1 MKGKLLSL
9 LLPLALLAGC
19 AAPAGA
25 YRLPAEV
32 TDLSQPVEEG
42 TPAPPEADGAA
53 DAAIGNLGAQLLRA
67 VREPGVSTLLS
78 PLSVALA
85 LSMTA
90 NGAAGDTL
98 AEFEALLGADVDTV
112 NANAASLL
120 AEYEHL
126 GGSTVSN
133 LADSLWLDD
142 SLEANELFL
151 SRCTA
156 FYDAGLYQADLA
168 TEQTRRAVNGWVE
181 ENTGGMI
188 PEILTEVPAEDAALL
203 LANALY
209 LKNTWE
215 HEFDPVNTREDSFYA
230 ADGTGTV
237 TDFLSNGI
245 RQEQYF
251 RTEDAAGVV
260 LPYDDGRLAFA
271 AVLPD
276 GDLDAWLESLD
287 GGTFPALIGA
297 AEDARLLLRM
307 PKFEAEWGG
316 ELADALAALGL
327 AAAFDPTRADF
338 SGLGTTE
345 SGDPLFLSSV
355 AHRARIEVNE
365 EGTEAAASTVVVA
378 PAGAE
383 SMMADYEE
391 LILDRP
397 FCYAI
402 VDLERG
408 VPLFLGTFERPQ
420 PAGG

>member
-19 AAPAGA
+19 AAPLGAG
-25 YRLPAEV
+25 V
-32 TDLSQPVEEG
+32 TDLSRQFALG

-67 VREPGVSTLLS
+67 VREPGVNTLLS
-78 PLSVALA
+78 PLSISLA

-120 AEYEHL
+120 AEYRDL

-156 FYDAGLYQADLA
+156 FYGAGLYQADLA
-168 TEQTRRAVNGWVE
+168 TEQTRRAVNSWVE

-203 LANALY
+203 LVNALY

-215 HEFDPVNTREDSFYA
+215 HEFDPNSTREDSFYA

-276 GDLDAWLESLD
+276 GDLDAWLENLD

-297 AEDARLLLRM
+297 AEDTRLLLRM

-316 ELADALAALGL
+316 ELAGALAALGL
-327 AAAFDPTRADF
+327 DAAFDPTRADF

-345 SGDPLFLSSV
+345 SGPLFIDSV
-355 AHRARIEVNE
+355 LHWAKIQVDE
-365 EGTEAAASTVVVA
+365 EGTEAAASTVVMA
-378 PAGAE
+378 PAGAPAP
-383 SMMADYEE
+383 MDYEE

-408 VPLFLGTFERPQ
+408 VPLFLGTFERP
-420 PAGG
+420 

>member
-1 MKGKLLSL
+1 
-9 LLPLALLAGC
+9 
-19 AAPAGA
+19 
-25 YRLPAEV
+25 
-32 TDLSQPVEEG
+32 
-42 TPAPPEADGAA
+42 
-53 DAAIGNLGAQLLRA
+53 
-67 VREPGVSTLLS
+67 
-78 PLSVALA
+78 
-85 LSMTA
+85 MTA

-120 AEYEHL
+120 AEYRDL
-126 GGSTVSN
+126 GGSTVSSI
-133 LADSLWLDD
+133 ADSLWLDG
-142 SLEANELFL
+142 SLAAREPFL

-203 LANALY
+203 LVNALY
-209 LKNTWE
+209 LKNTWADG
-215 HEFDPVNTREDSFYA
+215 FDPNSTREDSFYA

-237 TDFLSNGI
+237 TVFLSNGI

-297 AEDARLLLRM
+297 AEDTRLLLRM

-327 AAAFDPTRADF
+327 DAAFDPTRADF

-345 SGDPLFLSSV
+345 SGPLFIDSV
-355 AHRARIEVNE
+355 LHRAKIQVDE
-365 EGTEAAASTVVVA
+365 EGTEAAAATVVMA
-378 PAGAE
+378 PAGAP
-383 SMMADYEE
+383 APVDYEE

-408 VPLFLGTFERPQ
+408 VPLFLGTFERP
-420 PAGG
+420 

>member
-19 AAPAGA
+19 AAPLGAG
-25 YRLPAEV
+25 V
-32 TDLSQPVEEG
+32 TDLSRQFALG
-42 TPAPPEADGAA
+42 TSAPPEADGAA

-120 AEYEHL
+120 AEYRDL
-126 GGSTVSN
+126 GGSTVSSI
-133 LADSLWLDD
+133 ADSLWLDG
-142 SLEANELFL
+142 SLAAREPFL

-203 LANALY
+203 LVNALY
-209 LKNTWE
+209 LKNTWAD
-215 HEFDPVNTREDSFYA
+215 EFDPNSTREDSFYA

-297 AEDARLLLRM
+297 AEDTRLLLRL

-327 AAAFDPTRADF
+327 DTAFDPARADF

-345 SGDPLFLSSV
+345 SGPLFIDSV
-355 AHRARIEVNE
+355 LHRAKIQVDE
-365 EGTEAAASTVVVA
+365 EGTEAAASTVVMA
-378 PAGAE
+378 PAGAP
-383 SMMADYEE
+383 APVDYEE

-408 VPLFLGTFERPQ
+408 VPLFLGTFERP
-420 PAGG
+420 

>member
-32 TDLSQPVEEG
+32 TDLSQPVEAG

-120 AEYEHL
+120 AEYRDL

-142 SLEANELFL
+142 SLEADELFL

-203 LANALY
+203 LVNALY
-209 LKNTWE
+209 LKNTWADG
-215 HEFDPVNTREDSFYA
+215 FDPNSTREDSFYA

-276 GDLDAWLESLD
+276 GDLDAWLENLD
-287 GGTFPALIGA
+287 GGTFPALLKS
-297 AEDARLLLRM
+297 AEDTRLLLRM

-316 ELADALAALGL
+316 ELSDALAALGL
-327 AAAFDPTRADF
+327 DTVFDPARADF
-338 SGLGTTE
+338 SDKIG
-345 SGDPLFLSSV
+345 
-355 AHRARIEVNE
+355 RASCR
-365 EGTEAAASTVVVA
+365 
-378 PAGAE
+378 
-383 SMMADYEE
+383 
-391 LILDRP
+391 
-397 FCYAI
+397 
-402 VDLERG
+402 ER
-408 VPLFLGTFERPQ
+408 V
-420 PAGG
+420 

>member
-1 MKGKLLSL
+1 M
-9 LLPLALLAGC
+9 
-19 AAPAGA
+19 
-25 YRLPAEV
+25 
-32 TDLSQPVEEG
+32 
-42 TPAPPEADGAA
+42 
-53 DAAIGNLGAQLLRA
+53 
-67 VREPGVSTLLS
+67 STLLS

-120 AEYEHL
+120 AEYRDL

-156 FYDAGLYQADLA
+156 FYGAGLYQADLA

-203 LANALY
+203 LVNALY
-209 LKNTWE
+209 LKNTWD
-215 HEFDPVNTREDSFYA
+215 HEFDPNSTREDSFHPA
-230 ADGTGTV
+230 HGTATV

-276 GDLDAWLESLD
+276 GDLDAWLENLD

-297 AEDARLLLRM
+297 AEDTRLLLRM

-327 AAAFDPTRADF
+327 DAAFDPTRADF

-345 SGDPLFLSSV
+345 SGPLFIDSV
-355 AHRARIEVNE
+355 LHRAKIQVDE
-365 EGTEAAASTVVVA
+365 EGTEAAASTVVEVRSGGPA
-378 PAGAE
+378 P
-383 SMMADYEE
+383 MDYEE

>member
-19 AAPAGA
+19 AAPLGAG
-25 YRLPAEV
+25 V
-32 TDLSQPVEEG
+32 TDLSRQFALG

-67 VREPGVSTLLS
+67 VREPGVNTLLS
-78 PLSVALA
+78 PLSISLA

-120 AEYEHL
+120 AEYRDL

-156 FYDAGLYQADLA
+156 FYGAGLYQADLA
-168 TEQTRRAVNGWVE
+168 TEQTRRAVNSWVE

-203 LANALY
+203 LVNALY
-209 LKNTWE
+209 LKNTWADG
-215 HEFDPVNTREDSFYA
+215 FDPNSTREDSFRTA
-230 ADGTGTV
+230 HGSAVV

-276 GDLDAWLESLD
+276 GDLDAWLENLD

-297 AEDARLLLRM
+297 AEDTRLLLRM

-327 AAAFDPTRADF
+327 DAAFDPTRADF

-345 SGDPLFLSSV
+345 SGPLFIDSV
-355 AHRARIEVNE
+355 LHRAKIQVDE
-365 EGTEAAASTVVVA
+365 EGTEAAASTVVMA
-378 PAGAE
+378 PAGAPE
-383 SMMADYEE
+383 PVDYEE

-408 VPLFLGTFERPQ
+408 VPLFLGTFERP
-420 PAGG
+420 

>member
-19 AAPAGA
+19 AAPLGAG
-25 YRLPAEV
+25 V
-32 TDLSQPVEEG
+32 TDLSRQFALG
-42 TPAPPEADGAA
+42 TSAPPEADGAA

-67 VREPGVSTLLS
+67 VREPGVNTLLS
-78 PLSVALA
+78 PLSISLA

-120 AEYEHL
+120 AEYRDL
-126 GGSTVSN
+126 GGSTVSSI
-133 LADSLWLDD
+133 ADSLWLDG
-142 SLEANELFL
+142 SLAAREPFL

-203 LANALY
+203 LVNALY
-209 LKNTWE
+209 LKNTWAAG
-215 HEFDPVNTREDSFYA
+215 FDPNSTREDSFYA

-297 AEDARLLLRM
+297 AEDTRLLLRL

-327 AAAFDPTRADF
+327 DTAFDPARADF

-345 SGDPLFLSSV
+345 SGPLFIDSV
-355 AHRARIEVNE
+355 LHRAKIQVDE
-365 EGTEAAASTVVVA
+365 EGTEAAASTVVMA
-378 PAGAE
+378 PAGAP
-383 SMMADYEE
+383 APVDYEE

>member
-19 AAPAGA
+19 AAPVGAG
-25 YRLPAEV
+25 V
-32 TDLSQPVEEG
+32 TDLSRQFALG
-42 TPAPPEADGAA
+42 TSAPPEADGAA

-67 VREPGVSTLLS
+67 VREPGVNTLLS
-78 PLSVALA
+78 PLSISLA

-188 PEILTEVPAEDAALL
+188 PEILTEVPAEDAVLL

-209 LKNTWE
+209 LKNTWAAG
-215 HEFDPVNTREDSFYA
+215 FDPNSTREDSFYA

-287 GGTFPALIGA
+287 GDTFPALLKS
-297 AEDARLLLRM
+297 AEDTRLLLRM

-316 ELADALAALGL
+316 ELTDALTALGL
-327 AAAFDPTRADF
+327 DAAFDPARADL

-345 SGDPLFLSSV
+345 SGPLFIDSV
-355 AHRARIEVNE
+355 LHRAKIQVDE
-365 EGTEAAASTVVVA
+365 EGTEAAASTVVMA
-378 PAGAE
+378 PAGAPE
-383 SMMADYEE
+383 PVDYEE

-408 VPLFLGTFERPQ
+408 VPLFLGTFERP
-420 PAGG
+420 

>member
-19 AAPAGA
+19 AAPLGAG
-25 YRLPAEV
+25 V
-32 TDLSQPVEEG
+32 TDLSRQFALG
-42 TPAPPEADGAA
+42 TPAPPKAEGPAN
-53 DAAIGNLGAQLLRA
+53 AAIGNLGAQLLRA
-67 VREPGVSTLLS
+67 VREPGVNTLLS
-78 PLSVALA
+78 PLSISLA

-120 AEYEHL
+120 AEYRDL

-156 FYDAGLYQADLA
+156 FYGAGLYQADLA
-168 TEQTRRAVNGWVE
+168 TEQTRRAVNSWVE

-203 LANALY
+203 LVNALY

-215 HEFDPVNTREDSFYA
+215 HEFDPNSTREDSFYA

-276 GDLDAWLESLD
+276 GDLDAWLENLD

-297 AEDARLLLRM
+297 AEDTRLLLRM

-316 ELADALAALGL
+316 ELAGALAALGL
-327 AAAFDPTRADF
+327 DAAFDPTRADF

-345 SGDPLFLSSV
+345 SGPLFIDSV
-355 AHRARIEVNE
+355 LHRAKIQVDE
-365 EGTEAAASTVVVA
+365 EGTEAAASTVVMA
-378 PAGAE
+378 PAGAPE
-383 SMMADYEE
+383 PVDYEE

-408 VPLFLGTFERPQ
+408 VPLFLGTFERP
-420 PAGG
+420 

>member
-19 AAPAGA
+19 AAPLGAG
-25 YRLPAEV
+25 V
-32 TDLSQPVEEG
+32 TDLSRQFALG
-42 TPAPPEADGAA
+42 TSAPPEADGAA

-67 VREPGVSTLLS
+67 VREPGVNTLLS
-78 PLSVALA
+78 PLSISLA

-120 AEYEHL
+120 AEYRDL
-126 GGSTVSN
+126 GGSTVSSI
-133 LADSLWLDD
+133 ADSLWLDG
-142 SLEANELFL
+142 SLAAREPFL

-156 FYDAGLYQADLA
+156 FYGAGLYQADLA

-203 LANALY
+203 LVNALY

-215 HEFDPVNTREDSFYA
+215 HEFDPNSTREDSFYA

-276 GDLDAWLESLD
+276 GDLDAWLENLD
-287 GGTFPALIGA
+287 GDTFPALIGA
-297 AEDARLLLRM
+297 AEDTRLLLRM

-316 ELADALAALGL
+316 ELKDALTALGL
-327 AAAFDPTRADF
+327 DAAFDPARADL

-345 SGDPLFLSSV
+345 SGGPLFIDSV
-355 AHRARIEVNE
+355 LHRAKIQVDE
-365 EGTEAAASTVVVA
+365 EGTEAAASTVVMA
-378 PAGAE
+378 PAGAPAP
-383 SMMADYEE
+383 MDYEE

-408 VPLFLGTFERPQ
+408 VPLFLGTFERP
-420 PAGG
+420 

>member
-19 AAPAGA
+19 AAPLGAG
-25 YRLPAEV
+25 V
-32 TDLSQPVEEG
+32 TDLSRQFALG
-42 TPAPPEADGAA
+42 TSAPPEADGAA

-78 PLSVALA
+78 PLSISLA

-98 AEFEALLGADVDTV
+98 AEFEALLGADADTV

-120 AEYEHL
+120 AEYRDL

-156 FYDAGLYQADLA
+156 FYGAGLYQADLA

-188 PEILTEVPAEDAALL
+188 PAILTEV

-215 HEFDPVNTREDSFYA
+215 HEFDPVNTREDNFRPAHGSA
-230 ADGTGTV
+230 TV

-245 RQEQYF
+245 RQERYF

-287 GGTFPALIGA
+287 GGTFPALLKS
-297 AEDARLLLRM
+297 AEDTRLLLRM

-316 ELADALAALGL
+316 ELRDALTVLGL
-327 AAAFDPTRADF
+327 DAAFDPARADL

-345 SGDPLFLSSV
+345 SGPLFIDSV
-355 AHRARIEVNE
+355 LHRAKIQVDE
-365 EGTEAAASTVVVA
+365 EGTEAAASTVVEVRSGGPA
-378 PAGAE
+378 P
-383 SMMADYEE
+383 MDYEE

-408 VPLFLGTFERPQ
+408 VPLFLGTFERP
-420 PAGG
+420 

>member
-32 TDLSQPVEEG
+32 TDLSQPVEAG

-120 AEYEHL
+120 AEYRDL

-203 LANALY
+203 LVNALY
-209 LKNTWE
+209 LKNAWE

-276 GDLDAWLESLD
+276 GDLDAWLENLD
-287 GGTFPALIGA
+287 GGTFPALVGA
-297 AEDARLLLRM
+297 AEDTRLLLRM
-307 PKFEAEWGG
+307 PRFEADWGG
-316 ELADALAALGL
+316 ELADAFARAAL
-327 AAAFDPTRADF
+327 AHDADFDPTRADF

-345 SGDPLFLSSV
+345 SGPLFIDSV
-355 AHRARIEVNE
+355 LHRAKIQVDE
-365 EGTEAAASTVVVA
+365 EGTEAAASTVVMA
-378 PAGAE
+378 PAGAPE
-383 SMMADYEE
+383 PVDYEE

-408 VPLFLGTFERPQ
+408 VPLFLGTFERP
-420 PAGG
+420 

>member
-1 MKGKLLSL
+1 MKRKLLSL
-9 LLPLALLAGC
+9 LLLPALLAGC
-19 AAPAGA
+19 SAPAGA
-25 YRLPAEV
+25 YRPPAGV
-32 TDLSQPVEEG
+32 TDLSQPVEAE
-42 TPAPPEADGAA
+42 TPAAPVSDPAA

-120 AEYEHL
+120 AEYRDL

-156 FYDAGLYQADLA
+156 FYGAGLYQADLA
-168 TEQTRRAVNGWVE
+168 TEQTRRAVNSWVE

-203 LANALY
+203 LVNALY

-215 HEFDPVNTREDSFYA
+215 HEFDPNSTREDSFYA

-287 GGTFPALIGA
+287 GGTFPALLKS
-297 AEDARLLLRM
+297 AEDTRLLLRM

-316 ELADALAALGL
+316 ELKDVLSALGL
-327 AAAFDPTRADF
+327 DAAFDPARADL

-345 SGDPLFLSSV
+345 SGGPLFIDSV
-355 AHRARIEVNE
+355 LHRAKIQVDE
-365 EGTEAAASTVVVA
+365 EGTEAAASTVVMA
-378 PAGAE
+378 PAGAPAP
-383 SMMADYEE
+383 MDYEE

-408 VPLFLGTFERPQ
+408 VPLFLGTFERP
-420 PAGG
+420 

>member
-1 MKGKLLSL
+1 MKRKLLAL

-19 AAPAGA
+19 GANPSAPRVAGA
-25 YRLPAEV
+25 VSLIPEHEAGDKGDFQ
-32 TDLSQPVEEG
+32 TQPQ
-42 TPAPPEADGAA
+42 A
-53 DAAIGNLGAQLLRA
+53 DAAIGNLGANLLRA
-67 VREPGVSTLLS
+67 VRRPGGNTLLS
-78 PLSVALA
+78 PLSVTLA

-120 AEYEHL
+120 AEYRDL

-168 TEQTRRAVNGWVE
+168 TEQTRRAVNSWVE

-188 PEILTEVPAEDAALL
+188 PEILTEVPAEDAVLL

-209 LKNTWE
+209 LKNTWAAG
-215 HEFDPVNTREDSFYA
+215 FDPNSTREDSFYA

-287 GGTFPALIGA
+287 GDTFPALLKS
-297 AEDARLLLRM
+297 AEDTRLLLRM

-316 ELADALAALGL
+316 ELTDALTALGL
-327 AAAFDPTRADF
+327 DAAFDPARADL

-345 SGDPLFLSSV
+345 SGPLFIDSV
-355 AHRARIEVNE
+355 LHRAKIQVDE
-365 EGTEAAASTVVVA
+365 EGTEAAASTVVMA
-378 PAGAE
+378 PAGAPE
-383 SMMADYEE
+383 PVDYEE

-408 VPLFLGTFERPQ
+408 VPLFLGTFERP
-420 PAGG
+420 

>member
-19 AAPAGA
+19 AAPVGAG
-25 YRLPAEV
+25 V
-32 TDLSQPVEEG
+32 TDLSRQFALG
-42 TPAPPEADGAA
+42 TSAPPEADGAA

-67 VREPGVSTLLS
+67 VREPGVNTLLS
-78 PLSVALA
+78 PLSISLA

-203 LANALY
+203 LVNALY

-215 HEFDPVNTREDSFYA
+215 HEFDPNSTREDSFYA

-287 GGTFPALIGA
+287 GDTFPALLKS
-297 AEDARLLLRM
+297 AEDTRLLLRM

-316 ELADALAALGL
+316 ELTDALTALGL
-327 AAAFDPTRADF
+327 DAAFDPARADL

-345 SGDPLFLSSV
+345 SGPLFIDSV
-355 AHRARIEVNE
+355 LHRAKIQVDE
-365 EGTEAAASTVVVA
+365 EGTEAAASTVVMA
-378 PAGAE
+378 PAGAPE
-383 SMMADYEE
+383 PVDYEE

-408 VPLFLGTFERPQ
+408 VPLFLGTFERP
-420 PAGG
+420 